1 MPELAAAAEKVSS
14 QQTAAMPLFEARGIS
29 KSYGHVEALI
39 DVNFEVRK
47 NEVVGLL
54 GDNGAGKS
62 TLIKMLSGVVRPDKG
77 QFLRNGEVVDISTR
91 QKSEAAGIQTIYQD
105 IALVRSM
112 SIMRNIFAGREPVN
126 RLGFMKIR
134 EMRDTAMGILDEYVR
149 IAGINSPDILVEQL
163 SGGQAQAVAIARAV
177 HFKRDILLLD
187 EPTSALSVR
196 ETEKVLGIV
205 RELAESGVS
214 CVFVTHNLYHAF
226 RVCDRFAIL
235 AHGQNVQSTLKSDT
249 SLNELTDIIMRH

>member
-1 MPELAAAAEKVSS
+1 MTDQS
-14 QQTAAMPLFEARGIS
+14 QTPTSAVPLFEARGLS

-39 DVNFEVRK
+39 NVDFEVRK

-77 QFLRNGEVVDISTR
+77 QFFRNGAEVDISTR

-112 SIMRNIFAGREPVN
+112 SIMRNIFAGREPTN
-126 RLGFMKIR
+126 SLGFLKMA

-196 ETEKVLGIV
+196 ETEKVLNIV
-205 RELAESGVS
+205 RDLAESGVS

-249 SLNELTDIIMRH
+249 SLNELTDIIMKH

>member
-1 MPELAAAAEKVSS
+1 MTDQSQSAAAPS
-14 QQTAAMPLFEARGIS
+14 TAPQVPLFEARGLS

-77 QFLRNGEVVDISTR
+77 QFLRNGAEVDISTR

-112 SIMRNIFAGREPVN
+112 SIMRNIFAGREPTN
-126 RLGFMKIR
+126 RFGFLKMA

-196 ETEKVLGIV
+196 ETEKVLNIM
-205 RELAESGVS
+205 RDLAESGVS

-249 SLNELTDIIMRH
+249 SLNELTDIIMKH